1 MEWSV
6 VWNQSKF
13 MTVLKRR
20 EKSVKKKY
28 TNNSNN
34 SNQQHTYHREK
45 HENDLG
51 QYYN

>member
-1 MEWSV
+1 M
-6 VWNQSKF
+6 
-13 MTVLKRR
+13 KRGMKPVQVHDCFK
-20 EKSVKKKY
+20 EKRKECKKETY
-28 TNNSNN
+28 NNSNN